1 MDKLKAFLSFKDN
14 QRWLIVVII
23 IFILT
28 ATGSSLL
35 TYQYLEVWSVEP
47 EEPEPEPAIGFIN
60 LERLKSES
68 ELAAEFQKELD
79 EQGQELEELYN
90 AAGDGSARETYDQ
103 EQIYQQYEFRQ
114 SELAR
119 QFTGL
124 MKEAIGKLTGQYDLW
139 LVVEADRVIAG
150 GVDITDE
157 VIKHLDNDLAEEAE
171 IDDGESV
178 ESED

>member
-14 QRWLIVVII
+14 QHWLIAVII
-23 IFILT
+23 IFIVT
-28 ATGSSLL
+28 AIGSSLL
-35 TYQYLEVWSVEP
+35 TYQYLEVWREEP

-60 LERLKSES
+60 LERLKDES

-90 AAGDGSARETYDQ
+90 AKGDGSATETYEQ
-103 EQIYQQYEFRQ
+103 EQVYEQYEFKQ
-114 SELAR
+114 SELGR
-119 QFTGL
+119 QFSDL
-124 MKEAIGKLTGQYDLW
+124 MKEAIGKLTDEYDLW

-157 VIKHLDNDLAEEAE
+157 VVEHLDDDLAEEAE
-171 IDDGESV
+171 IDEDESV
-178 ESED
+178 ESEE